1 MPEYDKKIVSFFE
14 LIAVLFFVI
23 LVTIFY
29 LYFDTKSILT
39 IGIYP
44 WDSDQYR
51 LLAEG
56 LHSDEAFSSKATS
69 PFSYRVLFPW
79 IYGLIHDTAGLP
91 YVYSSLILN
100 LISSWAV
107 LLLAYIFWRMED
119 CGKFL
124 SWLGVAYF
132 SLFWLGPIR
141 QSIFYP
147 GGSFAFEAL
156 LVILLFFALTN
167 QNRKNALLTVF
178 LVLLLSLGREFI
190 TYIAVSIAM
199 LHWIVRVKGDI
210 FQNKS
215 LIMSKSVFILRSRHT
230 LSLVLMSIVSL
241 LVFFLIRVLIVSDN
255 QSYSIIEAIV
265 TYGWFHL
272 HIMEFLYPFFYALG
286 PVALI
291 FIALVILKKFRIKFI
306 NYIYSSIVNLD
317 IIILFCL
324 FGVIFSM
331 LGGTDSDRFILWFFP
346 FFSIFAFKGVSMLI
360 INRDRNILAVLY
372 ILVFSAIFSSR
383 FYVPATPNLF
393 FPGDK
398 YNSQASIKTDYNPSL
413 YYGAPFMEK
422 FRVPLKKVPL
432 KESYTYQNTE
442 SVNWENI
449 KSLPEIPEFILR
461 NTPGNLKHWY
471 KGHYRYEINNIPFPL
486 GFSHNQYELY
496 VAHPFYGGI
505 KVKIMLPQK
514 ALRVDY

>member
-156 LVILLFFALTN
+156 LVILLFFAL
-167 QNRKNALLTVF
+167 NRSNFSNL
-178 LVLLLSLGREFI
+178 
-190 TYIAVSIAM
+190 Y
-199 LHWIVRVKGDI
+199 
-210 FQNKS
+210 
-215 LIMSKSVFILRSRHT
+215 
-230 LSLVLMSIVSL
+230 
-241 LVFFLIRVLIVSDN
+241 FFV
-255 QSYSIIEAIV
+255 
-265 TYGWFHL
+265 
-272 HIMEFLYPFFYALG
+272 
-286 PVALI
+286 VA
-291 FIALVILKKFRIKFI
+291 
-306 NYIYSSIVNLD
+306 
-317 IIILFCL
+317 
-324 FGVIFSM
+324 GEVIFF
-331 LGGTDSDRFILWFFP
+331 GGFNLNSSKIDNSFLFLTFVIFF
-346 FFSIFAFKGVSMLI
+346 K
-360 INRDRNILAVLY
+360 
-372 ILVFSAIFSSR
+372 
-383 FYVPATPNLF
+383 NLF
-393 FPGDK
+393 
-398 YNSQASIKTDYNPSL
+398 S
-413 YYGAPFMEK
+413 
-422 FRVPLKKVPL
+422 
-432 KESYTYQNTE
+432 
-442 SVNWENI
+442 
-449 KSLPEIPEFILR
+449 
-461 NTPGNLKHWY
+461 
-471 KGHYRYEINNIPFPL
+471 
-486 GFSHNQYELY
+486 FS
-496 VAHPFYGGI
+496 F
-505 KVKIMLPQK
+505 
-514 ALRVDY
+514 